1 MKTMFIICCLFCLQA
16 DCNQVPTSPAA
27 TATPVSYTEI
37 KSKIISE
44 QQRLHD
50 AYLVDGNNKDSLIKV
65 SRAYI
70 FGEITN
76 SLFPAWFGTPWAFN
90 GTTTQP
96 KTDSIACGY
105 FVTTVLR
112 DAGFKIPRVKW
123 AQMASETMILRM
135 TTDIKRYSNVPAEKV
150 IAEIKTRGP
159 GLYVVGLDLHVGFI
173 YYDAKTIQFVH
184 SNYYQPDIGVMAEE
198 PIGVNP
204 FYYSKYRVVGKIL
217 DDKMMTAWLAGSAIE

>member
-1 MKTMFIICCLFCLQA
+1 MFIIFCLLGLQA
-16 DCNQVPTSPAA
+16 DCNQTPTPTSASSSPI
-27 TATPVSYTEI
+27 SYTEI
-37 KSKIISE
+37 KSKITSE

-50 AYLVDGNNKDSLIKV
+50 AYLVDGNNKDSLINV

-70 FGEITN
+70 FGEIIN
-76 SLFPAWFGTPWAFN
+76 SVFPAWFGTPWAFN

-135 TTDIKRYSNVPAEKV
+135 TSDIKRYSNIPAENV
-150 IAEIKTRGP
+150 IVEIKTRGP

-173 YYDAKTIQFVH
+173 YYDDKTIQFVH

-217 DDKMMTAWLAGSAIE
+217 GDKMMTAWLTGNTME